1 MTKQFSCKMEDMPTV
16 AGFVLASVTRDL
28 ADFTAY
34 SPIFTEAYLTDL
46 DAKRKA
52 ATELIMTDS
61 VNYELKAITAKLYDQ
76 LQTLKTLLVRIDGYL
91 YMAKSSLNNEKLGM
105 VKLRLDIKRGN
116 IEGVVLNGRSFATNL
131 IKNKTVLLAKG
142 LKQEQIDTLQTIL
155 DTLES
160 FNKEQNIMQSK
171 RAQNCVDNRS
181 TFNSLWNLLLPI
193 LQAGKA
199 IYKGVNEAKLKDYT
213 MTQLKKRMNN
223 ERKKAADDEA
233 PAEPTEPD
241 LEATK

>member
-1 MTKQFSCKMEDMPTV
+1 M
-16 AGFVLASVTRDL
+16 
-28 ADFTAY
+28 
-34 SPIFTEAYLTDL
+34 
-46 DAKRKA
+46 
-52 ATELIMTDS
+52 
-61 VNYELKAITAKLYDQ
+61 
-76 LQTLKTLLVRIDGYL
+76 LVRIDGYL

-116 IEGVVLNGRSFATNL
+116 IEGVVLNGRSFAINL